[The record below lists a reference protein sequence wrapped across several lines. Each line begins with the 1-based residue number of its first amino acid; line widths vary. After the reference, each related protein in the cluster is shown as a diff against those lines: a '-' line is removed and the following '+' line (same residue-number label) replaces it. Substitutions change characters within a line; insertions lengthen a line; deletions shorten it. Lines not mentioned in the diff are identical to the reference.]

1 MVEIREPGPGAP
13 PQEIRIDIQSIDE
26 FAALLK
32 KEHADLLGPGVQRMA
47 AGLGAG
53 VHFGVISPSA
63 DVRRVQDRYLEAVRR
78 NMELGQQYV
87 LATEILLTAAEQI
100 AKRYRSAEAL
110 TEAQIKDVEG
120 LLSTASAQAA
130 QQYDAAARL
139 AADQARQ
146 DGIERNRHR
155 FGAGAA

>member
-1 MVEIREPGPGAP
+1 MVEIREPGPGTP
-13 PQEIRIDIQSIDE
+13 PHEIRVDIQSIDE

-47 AGLGAG
+47 VGLGAG
-53 VHFGVISPSA
+53 VHFGVNTPSA

-87 LATEILLTAAEQI
+87 LATEILLNAAEQI
-100 AKRYRSAEAL
+100 AQRYRSAEAL
-110 TEAQIKDVEG
+110 TEAQVKDVEA
-120 LLSTASAQAA
+120 LLSTASERAA
-130 QQYDAAARL
+130 RQHEAAARL

-146 DGIERNRHR
+146 DGIERNRHL